1 MTDIEVTVV
10 ICALNEE
17 RRIGRQLAALDA
29 QVDAPAFEVVVVDN
43 GSTDRTA
50 DVVREWIANDGHA
63 SVDAR
68 LVDGSAPPGIPG
80 ARNAGARAAAG
91 RLLAY
96 CDADDEVQPG
106 WVAALARGAT
116 GDVLA
121 GGRIIAFAPDG
132 SRTGDLYGQ
141 GLIATSYLPHIGGA
155 CFAISRFAYF
165 AVGGFDESLPRYGFD
180 DVDFSWRVQEAGY
193 PITYIDDAEV
203 RFSLSGAGAS
213 VKKRFQ
219 LGKGRVLMARRFPLY
234 DSTTYTVRSTLA
246 DAAKAAARALRAS
259 AAQRSPDKAQISRAV
274 AAAGRVAGALAY
286 RGGSTPPRKLLRE
299 DEDAGE

>member
-68 LVDGSAPPGIPG
+68 LVDGSERPGIPA
-80 ARNAGARAAAG
+80 ARNAGARASIG
-91 RLLAY
+91 RVLAY

-106 WVAALARGAT
+106 WVAALAAGAA

-121 GGRIIAFAPDG
+121 GGRIVAFEPDG
-132 SRTGDLYGQ
+132 THQGDLYGQ
-141 GLIATSYLPHIGGA
+141 GLVETSYLPHVGA
-155 CFAISRFAYF
+155 GCFAISRAAFF
-165 AVGGFDESLPRYGFD
+165 AVGGFDESLPRYGFE

-193 PITYIDDAEV
+193 PIAYVDDAIIH
-203 RFSLSGAGAS
+203 FTLSGARAS
-213 VKKRFQ
+213 VRKRFQ
-219 LGKGRVLMARRFPLY
+219 LGMGRVLMARRFPLY
-234 DSTTYTVRSTLA
+234 DGTKYTVRSTFV
-246 DAAKAAARALRAS
+246 DAVKAGARALRAS
-259 AAQRSPDKAQISRAV
+259 AAQRSPDKVQISRAV